1 MSVNATAF
9 VDNILYESR
18 VLGQSM
24 IAQMNTALKNAN
36 VQMTDNMRQVLSK
49 NEVLDKDLQ
58 SFSRTLN
65 KNVEPM
71 YRSLLELKMY
81 ENDVLDKSVSSIY
94 SRVSN
99 RKDKKAAQLEKEISR
114 FLATHFPMG
123 NVLEKALEAT
133 IKLTEEQILK
143 PEIESAIWQRDR
155 ARVLVDVQRGR
166 DDILAT
172 FAARG
177 FPLPPGAAAH
187 MMRLAE
193 GDAQTKIA
201 QQSRDIAIK
210 HVDMLVENLRLGAE
224 RLVQIQQAGV
234 SMLSDYLKSY
244 LVLVDSDKDIEKMYV
259 ERSFELHGLKMQN
272 IEVAMKLEN
281 FYADQWLKFMGS
293 KMDAMLKMSNDERQ
307 MRSDILET
315 YSQQFRALGD
325 MASSAYN
332 SVHASASVSAVG
344 ETN

>member
-1 MSVNATAF
+1 MAVNATGF
-9 VDNILYESR
+9 VDNILVRSQE
-18 VLGQSM
+18 LGKSL
-24 IAQMNTALKNAN
+24 IVQMNAALKNADA
-36 VQMTDNMRQVLSK
+36 QMNDNMRQVLWK
-49 NEVLDKDLQ
+49 NRTLDNDLA
-58 SFSRTLN
+58 SFAHTLN

-71 YRSLLELKMY
+71 YISLLELKGY
-81 ENDVLDKSVSSIY
+81 EAAVLDESVSGIY
-94 SRVSN
+94 GRVSD
-99 RKDKKAAQLEKEISR
+99 RKDKKAAQLEEEISL
-114 FLATHFPMG
+114 FLAKHFPMG
-123 NVLEKALEAT
+123 NVLEKALATT

-143 PEIESAIWQRDR
+143 PEIENAIWQRDR
-155 ARVLVDVQRGR
+155 ARVLVDVRRGR

-187 MMRLAE
+187 MMRLTE

-210 HVDMLVENLRLGAE
+210 HVDMLLENLRIGAE
-224 RLVQIQQAGV
+224 RLVQIQQAGI

-259 ERSFELHGLKMQN
+259 ERSFELHRLKMQN
-272 IEVAMKLEN
+272 IEVAMKLEG

-293 KMDAMLKMSNDERQ
+293 KMDAMLRMSNDETQ

-332 SVHASASVSAVG
+332 AVHASASVSAVG
-344 ETN
+344 ETD